1 MQKQIVVLFILLS
14 FSVHAEEEQPSCMD
28 QAQYLA
34 VGLKLTEHLLYA
46 VEHVNKGKLSGD
58 EVCAQKFREKYY
70 EADFVKFNQPL
81 IQARIDLEE
90 RGVTSS
96 KNFPYLR
103 RDKVE
108 MINERQVCEMVENHL
123 KKNNRCMEPESYMRT
138 LITKK
143 IISRSFEDNC
153 KKYIY
158 DVAVN
163 LGNCSTK
170 K

>member
-1 MQKQIVVLFILLS
+1 MQKQIVVLLLVMS
-14 FSVHAEEEQPSCMD
+14 FSAKAEDLPSCMD
-28 QAQYLA
+28 KAQYLA

-46 VEHVNKGKLSGD
+46 VEHVNKGKTTD

-70 EADFVKFNQPL
+70 EADFERFNLPL
-81 IQARIDLEE
+81 IDARIGLSE

-96 KNFPYLR
+96 KNFPYIR
-103 RDKVE
+103 RSKVE
-108 MINERQVCEMVENHL
+108 TVNNQQVCEMVEKHL
-123 KKNNRCMEPESYMRT
+123 TTNQRCMEPESYMRT

-143 IISRSFEDNC
+143 IISESFEDNC
-153 KKYIY
+153 KKYLPL
-158 DVAVN
+158 VAAN